1 MRWCAPGETIEKQN
15 QMEVG
20 EPPQISGREAGVLA
34 GAPLGAR
41 DGFRSST
48 SSCCHALRFRR
59 SGPYVFSCLA
69 VGLIAISCAPE
80 SLCFEASLPFLLAG
94 LAGSEAIADGG
105 PLAVY
110 ARTVTASA
118 RGGTHWSQ
126 REALVTA
133 PMQARRLA
141 AEGGSESEDEQGVA
155 RPGETTATPST
166 PLPPRPSV
174 LMELRSP
181 STPGGSEPA
190 SSAALQAG
198 SLSAPQLIQS
208 QRSPTGSSSPL
219 LRTSMQESSERPGSP
234 STKPGSPSGHAKKSP
249 PLPLQEQGRAV
260 PSGEQPHPQPPPPHS
275 PPRVA
280 TGREIRAR
288 VLRELE
294 LRRGSGG
301 ETSSRLRPPAKRP
314 SEEARGFDRP
324 GTTGTTGP
332 QVRTAL
338 DVFREMTQGKRLK
351 LTAESSSSATASPDI
366 DRPGTTGTKGP
377 QVRTAL
383 DVLREVTQAKQLK
396 LTAESSSSATASPA
410 TETERR
416 PSSPR
421 PTPPPLPRPM
431 SPIRTGKEIM
441 EKVKKERALQRAQ
454 MERRHRTEGDATS
467 SVQGQ
472 APLIGPRPRP
482 KSALQTFR
490 EVYAAMRSQ
499 QTARQVP
506 SRHIS
511 TPASQTHSQPYT
523 SSHPSKTSSPSR
535 ASAGFLRGSQFLQE
549 GHGGKGA
556 STASLH
562 SEPGAASM
570 PGPSP
575 KSEPPLL
582 PTQHTEW
589 PRERLP
595 SSSDRG
601 RRSPERGT
609 RGPLGEPS
617 RGIAKMLYA
626 GAPTTVQSH
635 PGSASLEVPAA
646 FGKVEEGPRREPQP
660 FAGMFPFATVA
671 HTAAIGG
678 ETPAGMS
685 GPDGNVVPHTAL
697 QRVSLSLPPRSTG
710 TAPET
715 PMPRERRPRKQAKPT
730 RYSASYEPHHP
741 SSPAP
746 TPTVSGPLIS
756 ASTGHSPPQTSSSAS
771 PPFPS
776 RSSWQPTGQPLPQR
790 LTLPGQSVLRQM
802 APVPP
807 APRGGGPPFP
817 PQEEPLN
824 LCTHAR
830 NLPRLPPASVIAHQL
845 GASAAV
851 SAPGVSPS
859 VGSAPSASPPVRLPS
874 PPSLHRRPPS
884 SERRV

>member
-105 PLAVY
+105 HLAVY

-155 RPGETTATPST
+155 RPGGTTATPST

-234 STKPGSPSGHAKKSP
+234 STKPGSPSGHANKSP
-249 PLPLQEQGRAV
+249 PLPLQEQDRAV
-260 PSGEQPHPQPPPPHS
+260 PSGDQPPPQPPPPHS

-280 TGREIRAR
+280 TGREIRER

-314 SEEARGFDRP
+314 SEEARGFDTP
-324 GTTGTTGP
+324 GTTGTKGP
-332 QVRTAL
+332 RVRTAL
-338 DVFREMTQGKRLK
+338 DVFREMTQQTKRLK
-351 LTAESSSSATASPDI
+351 LTAESSSSATASPA
-366 DRPGTTGTKGP
+366 P
-377 QVRTAL
+377 
-383 DVLREVTQAKQLK
+383 
-396 LTAESSSSATASPA
+396 
-410 TETERR
+410 ETERR

-441 EKVKKERALQRAQ
+441 EKVKRERALQRAQ

-490 EVYAAMRSQ
+490 EVYAAMRARQ
-499 QTARQVP
+499 AARQVL
-506 SRHIS
+506 SRHTS
-511 TPASQTHSQPYT
+511 TPASQMHSQPYA
-523 SSHPSKTSSPSR
+523 SSQPSKTSSPSR
-535 ASAGFLRGSQFLQE
+535 ASAGSLRGSQLLQE

-617 RGIAKMLYA
+617 RDIAKMLYA

-678 ETPAGMS
+678 ATPAGMS
-685 GPDGNVVPHTAL
+685 GPDGNVVRHIAL

-715 PMPRERRPRKQAKPT
+715 PMPRERRPRKQPKPT

-776 RSSWQPTGQPLPQR
+776 RSSWQPTGQPLTQR

-830 NLPRLPPASVIAHQL
+830 NLPRLPPAPVIAHQL

>member
-198 SLSAPQLIQS
+198 SLSPPQLIQS

-260 PSGEQPHPQPPPPHS
+260 PSGEQPPPQPPPPHS

-280 TGREIRAR
+280 TGREIRER

-324 GTTGTTGP
+324 GTTGTT
-332 QVRTAL
+332 
-338 DVFREMTQGKRLK
+338 
-351 LTAESSSSATASPDI
+351 
-366 DRPGTTGTKGP
+366 GP

-506 SRHIS
+506 SRHTS